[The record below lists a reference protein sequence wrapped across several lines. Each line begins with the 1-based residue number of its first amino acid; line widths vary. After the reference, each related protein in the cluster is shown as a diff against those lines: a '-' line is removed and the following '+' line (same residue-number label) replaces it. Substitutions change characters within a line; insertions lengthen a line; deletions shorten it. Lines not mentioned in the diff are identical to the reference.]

1 MMNILSKEVES
12 VIFNIKS
19 KAVINMQKQ
28 NNMNLDKIL
37 NYLDKFQVSEKS
49 ENESDIK
56 ISYQICAKVYVQP
69 TVDPFGNNSDAD
81 SGNEEEASI
90 NNLIGNQLLAVASL
104 EIS

>member
-1 MMNILSKEVES
+1 MNILSKEVES

-19 KAVINMQKQ
+19 KAVISMQKQ

-56 ISYQICAKVYVQP
+56 ISYQICAKVYV
-69 TVDPFGNNSDAD
+69 
-81 SGNEEEASI
+81 
-90 NNLIGNQLLAVASL
+90 
-104 EIS
+104 